1 MATAVSSRGGLWRN
15 WTGSLSDLESCGQI
29 FDYFK
34 ESPLYSSDAFLSWR
48 SEPSV
53 LIRNSAECDF
63 FGYPLTMS
71 DRLASHSNSTCSSP
85 HTLNSMKIRHFLCA
99 LQNRG
104 RRKAHITAD
113 RLKPLPVKSTA
124 PMHDGLSNEK
134 IGDDCLNLSLCKYQ
148 PFPYDTSESRLFG
161 ALFDLDIEQL
171 FQCQQRFSLL
181 ARPKRR
187 NCNSESDLAWSLPDP
202 VQALSQEEVSSTSL
216 ICDAESSNSEVNHP
230 NMVALAVISENIL
243 HPEKCSQNKNAQ
255 NTETVEKVLSTDS
268 TNNSLA
274 ESCYSTVEDSASI
287 LTSSP
292 RILIEPIY
300 SPSETTPLT
309 KEKITKTMVENS
321 QPIFDTVNSI
331 KVDVQT
337 DTSVSDLSSS
347 RLRKVSSSTTDSGLA
362 TSSSSTKLCKS
373 VSFADQ
379 VGQPLTEVFIIEHYD
394 SPDCEYGFDDPLW
407 THVRKPRLQASTY
420 PGRFTRSRLKQQP
433 SMFPDNF
440 EVTKP
445 TTPKRPTNETTHAL
459 WVLRFPQPAAQYYE
473 FRQRIENGSV
483 SLENISVIQ
492 PDETSTT
499 QLPQLSGTIK
509 VRNLAFEKQVWIR
522 LTTDNW
528 HSYTDHVALYS
539 HKMSGGLIHSASR
552 FDTFTFHL
560 TVVPQLESTQQSE
573 SIEFAIRYMVGPCG
587 AYGQFWDNNSG
598 KNYVIERK
606 HIHNP
611 WPAKLTG
618 NNHDDFTTVTQHP
631 GCYSDNGFGEFVS
644 NTPLPLQPYTPDY
657 RPNFEGITQFTNY
670 RAWNH
675 FAGETTYY

>member
-29 FDYFK
+29 FDYLK
-34 ESPLYSSDAFLSWR
+34 ESPPYNSDAFFSWR
-48 SEPSV
+48 SEPSI
-53 LIRNSAECDF
+53 LLNNSAECDF
-63 FGYPLTMS
+63 FGFPLTMS
-71 DRLASHSNSTCSSP
+71 DRLASHSDSTCSPPS
-85 HTLNSMKIRHFLCA
+85 TLNSVKIRQFLCA

-104 RRKAHITAD
+104 RRNAHITAD

-124 PMHDGLSNEK
+124 PMHDGLSDEK
-134 IGDDCLNLSLCKYQ
+134 NGEDCLNLSMYKYQ
-148 PFPYDTSESRLFG
+148 PFPYNTSESRLFG
-161 ALFDLDIEQL
+161 ALFDLNIEQL
-171 FQCQQRFSLL
+171 FQCQQRFPLL
-181 ARPKRR
+181 GKPKRR

-202 VQALSQEEVSSTSL
+202 VQDVSQEEISSTSS
-216 ICDAESSNSEVNHP
+216 ICDSESTNSKTNHP
-230 NMVALAVISENIL
+230 NLVSLAVVSENKL
-243 HPEKCSQNKNAQ
+243 YPEKCYQDENAQ
-255 NTETVEKVLSTDS
+255 NAETVEKVFSVHS

-274 ESCYSTVEDSASI
+274 ETVCSTLEDSASI

-292 RILIEPIY
+292 RILIEPTY
-300 SPSETTPLT
+300 STIETTSLT
-309 KEKITKTMVENS
+309 KEEITEASVENS
-321 QPIFDTVNSI
+321 PTTLDNVNSI
-331 KVDVQT
+331 KVDVQVNA
-337 DTSVSDLSSS
+337 SVSDLSSS

-394 SPDCEYGFDDPLW
+394 SPDGEYGFDDPLW

-433 SMFPDNF
+433 SLFPDNF
-440 EVTKP
+440 EVVKP
-445 TTPKRPTNETTHAL
+445 TVPKHPTNETTHAL

-539 HKMSGGLIHSASR
+539 HKMSGGLIHSTSR
-552 FDTFTFHL
+552 FDTFTFQL

-611 WPAKLTG
+611 WPAKLIG
-618 NNHDDFTTVTQHP
+618 NNHDNFTAITQHL
-631 GCYSDNGFGEFVS
+631 GCYCDNGFGEFVS
-644 NTPLPLQPYTPDY
+644 NTSLPLQPYTPDY

>member
-34 ESPLYSSDAFLSWR
+34 ESPPYSSDAFLSWR
-48 SEPSV
+48 SEPSIV
-53 LIRNSAECDF
+53 IKSTAECDF

-71 DRLASHSNSTCSSP
+71 DRLASHSDSTCSSLS
-85 HTLNSMKIRHFLCA
+85 TVNSVKIRQFLCA
-99 LQNRG
+99 FQNRG
-104 RRKAHITAD
+104 RRHAHVRAD

-124 PMHDGLSNEK
+124 SMHDGLSKEK
-134 IGDDCLNLSLCKYQ
+134 IGGSSLDLSMYKYQ
-148 PFPYDTSESRLFG
+148 SFPYDTSESRLFG
-161 ALFDLDIEQL
+161 ALFDLNIEQL
-171 FQCQQRFSLL
+171 FQCQQRFPLL
-181 ARPKRR
+181 GKPKRR
-187 NCNSESDLAWSLPDP
+187 NCNSESDLVWTLPDP
-202 VQALSQEEVSSTSL
+202 VQDVPQEEISSTSS
-216 ICDAESSNSEVNHP
+216 ICDSESTNSKVEP
-230 NMVALAVISENIL
+230 AVISENL
-243 HPEKCSQNKNAQ
+243 LYPEKCNQNESAR
-255 NTETVEKVLSTDS
+255 NTETVEKELLAHS

-274 ESCYSTVEDSASI
+274 EIDYRTLEDSGSI

-292 RILIEPIY
+292 RILIEPLH
-300 SPSETTPLT
+300 STTDTTPLT
-309 KEKITKTMVENS
+309 KEEITKTIIENN
-321 QPIFDTVNSI
+321 PPTLGDLNSV
-331 KVDVQT
+331 KVDVQI
-337 DTSVSDLSSS
+337 DASVTELSSS
-347 RLRKVSSSTTDSGLA
+347 RLRKVSSSTTDSELA

-394 SPDCEYGFDDPLW
+394 SPDCEYGFDDPMW

-433 SMFPDNF
+433 SLLPDNF
-440 EVTKP
+440 EVPKP
-445 TTPKRPTNETTHAL
+445 TAPKHPTNETTHAL

-539 HKMSGGLIHSASR
+539 HKMSGGLVHSASR
-552 FDTFTFHL
+552 FDTFTFQL

-587 AYGQFWDNNSG
+587 AYGQFWDNNGG

-611 WPAKLTG
+611 WPTKLTG
-618 NNHDDFTTVTQHP
+618 NNHDNFSTITQHP
-631 GCYSDNGFGEFVS
+631 GSYCDNGFGEFAS
-644 NTPLPLQPYTPDY
+644 NTSLPLQPYTPDY

>member
-34 ESPLYSSDAFLSWR
+34 ESSLYSSEAFLSWR
-48 SEPSV
+48 NEPSAI
-53 LIRNSAECDF
+53 LKNSAECDL
-63 FGYPLTMS
+63 FGYSLTMP
-71 DRLASHSNSTCSSP
+71 DRLASHSNSTFSP
-85 HTLNSMKIRHFLCA
+85 QSTLNSAKLRQFLCA

-104 RRKAHITAD
+104 RRRARATAD
-113 RLKPLPVKSTA
+113 RLKLLSVKSTTS
-124 PMHDGLSNEK
+124 MHDGLPKEEN
-134 IGDDCLNLSLCKYQ
+134 GGDCLDLSVYEYQ
-148 PFPYDTSESRLFG
+148 PFPCDTSESRLFR

-171 FQCQQRFSLL
+171 FQCQERFSLL
-181 ARPKRR
+181 GKPKRR

-202 VQALSQEEVSSTSL
+202 VHDVPQEEISSTSS
-216 ICDAESSNSEVNHP
+216 ICDLESTCSKTNHP
-230 NMVALAVISENIL
+230 NFVALAVISENVL
-243 HPEKCSQNKNAQ
+243 YPEKCNKNENAQ
-255 NTETVEKVLSTDS
+255 NTEALRNMPSTHS
-268 TNNSLA
+268 TNDSL
-274 ESCYSTVEDSASI
+274 EETGYSTVEESASI

-292 RILIEPIY
+292 RILIEPIC
-300 SPSETTPLT
+300 SPSEAVSLTGQETTQLVT
-309 KEKITKTMVENS
+309 ENG
-321 QPIFDTVNSI
+321 PPTFDNVSSI
-331 KVDVQT
+331 HVDVLV
-337 DTSVSDLSSS
+337 DGSVSDLNPS
-347 RLRKVSSSTTDSGLA
+347 RLRKVSSSTMDSGLA
-362 TSSSSTKLCKS
+362 TSSSTTKLCKS

-379 VGQPLTEVFIIEHYD
+379 VGQPLTEVFIIENYD
-394 SPDCEYGFDDPLW
+394 SPDCEYGFDNPLW
-407 THVRKPRLQASTY
+407 TNVRKPRPHASTY
-420 PGRFTRSRLKQQP
+420 PGRFTRSRLKQQ
-433 SMFPDNF
+433 SSLFSVSF
-440 EVTKP
+440 EVAKP
-445 TTPKRPTNETTHAL
+445 TLPKHTMNETTQTL

-552 FDTFTFHL
+552 FDTFTFQL
-560 TVVPQLESTQQSE
+560 TVVPQLENTQQSD

-587 AYGQFWDNNSG
+587 AYGQYWDNNNG
-598 KNYVIERK
+598 KNYIIERK
-606 HIHNP
+606 QINNP

-618 NNHDDFTTVTQHP
+618 NNQGNFTATTQHP
-631 GCYSDNGFGEFVS
+631 SCYCDNGFSEFVS
-644 NTPLPLQPYTPDY
+644 NSSVPLQPYTPDY